1 MYWLHKLFLNEQ
13 SDRFFVY
20 LRINWANLLTTIRAW
35 NRLKKRKIPSPIPI
49 LKNKKTIPILN
60 LPKKRFRFRFSK
72 KKTIPTPIHI
82 LKSIRK
88 TRSIPIPRL
97 DFNTF
102 SLSRVAIEFSRKN
115 MILTFQKQEIWI
127 FQKRGE
133 NRSFST
139 DLHRLK
145 ATAKI
150 RRFWRI

>member
-49 LKNKKTIPILN
+49 LKNKKTIPIPFL
-60 LPKKRFRFRFSK
+60 K